1 VLFVNIYKLYFKLSK
16 TYGILWAKLDIKIEA
31 IPVIKGST
39 PPSPSIKESI
49 PVNTLANPLF
59 KEIKNLSSNK
69 L

>member
-1 VLFVNIYKLYFKLSK
+1 
-16 TYGILWAKLDIKIEA
+16 LDIKIEA
-31 IPVIKGST
+31 IPVIKGLT
-39 PPSPSIKESI
+39 PPKPSIKESM